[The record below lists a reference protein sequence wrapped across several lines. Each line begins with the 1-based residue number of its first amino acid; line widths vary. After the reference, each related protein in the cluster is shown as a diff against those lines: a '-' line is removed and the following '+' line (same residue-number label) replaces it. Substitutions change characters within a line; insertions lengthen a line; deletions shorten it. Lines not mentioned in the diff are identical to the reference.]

1 MSVVLLTGLVM
12 AACGGGD
19 DPPELSPAGEE
30 GRQIAADNSCGACHG
45 NNGQGASGPAWIGL
59 LGSERELTDGT
70 VLTADRDYIVRS
82 ILNPSS
88 EVVGGFVIRM
98 PENTLTDDEARLVAT
113 YIEELAG

>member
-12 AACGGGD
+12 AACGGGN

-45 NNGQGASGPAWIGL
+45 NNGQGASGPAFIGL

-82 ILNPSS
+82 ILDPSS

-98 PENTLTDDEARLVAT
+98 PETALTDDEARLVAT